1 MGNTKRIIFES
12 AMKVFSK
19 NGYSGATMDSIA
31 ADAGV
36 AKGTLYYHFK
46 SKEEIFKYIIE
57 EGMNII
63 RKNIEEESKNE
74 KNPLNKIKIVCKVQW
89 GLVYENRDFF
99 KVVMSQLWGQ
109 EIRQLELRECVR
121 KYVVYIQSYLDD
133 AMEKGY
139 IKKCD
144 SSFLAYDLFGTICSV
159 VVYELINGKDKNLN
173 GMIDNLRDRILNGI
187 KGEIPD

>member
-1 MGNTKRIIFES
+1 MSNTKRTIFES
-12 AMKVFSK
+12 AIKVFSK
-19 NGYSGATMDSIA
+19 NGYSGATMDAIA

-57 EGMNII
+57 EGMNVI
-63 RKNIEEESKNE
+63 RKSIEDESQNE
-74 KNPLNKIKIVCKVQW
+74 TNPLNRIKIVCKVQW

-109 EIRQLELRECVR
+109 EVRQLELREYIR
-121 KYVVYIQSYLDD
+121 KYIVYIQSYLDD

-139 IKKCD
+139 IKTCN

-159 VVYELINGKDKNLN
+159 AVYELINEKNKDLN
-173 GMIDNLRDRILNGI
+173 EMIDNLMYRILNGI
-187 KGEIPD
+187 KGEILS

>member
-173 GMIDNLRDRILNGI
+173 RMIDNLRDRILNGI